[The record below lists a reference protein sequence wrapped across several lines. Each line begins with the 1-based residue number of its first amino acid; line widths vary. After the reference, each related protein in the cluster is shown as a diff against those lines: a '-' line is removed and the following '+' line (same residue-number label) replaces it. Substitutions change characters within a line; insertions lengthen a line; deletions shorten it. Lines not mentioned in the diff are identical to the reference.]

1 MNGVGAPEASRAVSE
16 ITRNPTRV
24 EGIGPRLVVI
34 RTRMARTLR
43 TLRHVISSSLS
54 VGLALGL
61 ALGAAGCK
69 PKAIRGGEGTD
80 NPDLDEGAM
89 GTGLDRKDL
98 SDLMKKNMAALM
110 GSPVWTQW
118 RSGTQPVVAIWP
130 IKNDTSEHLD
140 DQMLTL
146 LSDMETELING
157 GVVSV
162 VSRERQAEM
171 IAEANL
177 QQTADFNPALAS
189 QIGKQI
195 GAQYFI
201 TGKLQAVDER
211 FDKERRVQYT
221 LFLQVLDVETS
232 IVKFQTKSERS
243 KAIVR

>member
-1 MNGVGAPEASRAVSE
+1 MRAM
-16 ITRNPTRV
+16 TLPRV
-24 EGIGPRLVVI
+24 AIVLSLAMPVV
-34 RTRMARTLR
+34 
-43 TLRHVISSSLS
+43 
-54 VGLALGL
+54 LG
-61 ALGAAGCK
+61 GCK
-69 PKAIRGGEGTD
+69 PKAIRGGEGTE

-98 SDLMKKNMAALM
+98 ADLMKTNMTALM
-110 GSPVWTQW
+110 ASPAWASW
-118 RSGTQPVVAIWP
+118 RNGKPPVVAIWP

-146 LSDMETELING
+146 LSDMETELINS

-177 QQTADFNPALAS
+177 QQTGDFNPAMAA

-221 LFLQVLDVETS
+221 LFLQVLEVESS

>member
-1 MNGVGAPEASRAVSE
+1 MP
-16 ITRNPTRV
+16 
-24 EGIGPRLVVI
+24 
-34 RTRMARTLR
+34 RTLR
-43 TLRHVISSSLS
+43 SLRLAISSS
-54 VGLALGL
+54 LALGL
-61 ALGAAGCK
+61 ALGAIGCK
-69 PKAIRGGEGTD
+69 PKAVRGGEGTE
-80 NPDLDEGAM
+80 NPDLDDAAM

-98 SDLMKKNMAALM
+98 ADLMKKNMDSLM
-110 GSPVWTQW
+110 ASPLWTQW
-118 RSGTQPVVAIWP
+118 RSASQPVVAIWP

-162 VSRERQAEM
+162 VSRERQSEM

-177 QQTADFNPALAS
+177 QQTADFNPAMAA

-221 LFLQVLDVETS
+221 LFMQVLDVETS

>member
-1 MNGVGAPEASRAVSE
+1 MRAMSL
-16 ITRNPTRV
+16 PRV
-24 EGIGPRLVVI
+24 AIVLSLAMPVV
-34 RTRMARTLR
+34 
-43 TLRHVISSSLS
+43 
-54 VGLALGL
+54 LG
-61 ALGAAGCK
+61 GCK
-69 PKAIRGGEGTD
+69 PKAIRGGEGTE

-98 SDLMKKNMAALM
+98 ADLMKKNMTALM
-110 GSPVWTQW
+110 ASPVWARW
-118 RSGTQPVVAIWP
+118 RSGKPPVVAIWP

-146 LSDMETELING
+146 LSSMETELVNS

-177 QQTADFNPALAS
+177 QQSADFNQATAA
-189 QIGKQI
+189 QIGKQM

-211 FDKERRVQYT
+211 FDKQRRVQYT
-221 LFLQVLDVETS
+221 LFLQVLEVETS
-232 IVKFQTKSERS
+232 GSVFQIESERT